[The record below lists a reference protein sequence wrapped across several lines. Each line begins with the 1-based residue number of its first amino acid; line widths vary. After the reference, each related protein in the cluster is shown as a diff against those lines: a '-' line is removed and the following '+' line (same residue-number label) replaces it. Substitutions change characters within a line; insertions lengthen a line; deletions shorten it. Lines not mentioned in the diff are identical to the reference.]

1 MAYLLLVVSIVLCVL
16 KSASYN
22 YYAKEE
28 NPGVHGVFR
37 FNFISYAFAAVLAVI
52 LAAASG
58 TFTCAWQ
65 TALCA
70 FGYAVI
76 VLSLQS
82 IMIFAMKKG
91 SMATTSLLNLYGM
104 VIPAIAG
111 PIFWKESFGVLQGI
125 GLGIMIV
132 SVFFL
137 SGVSTKGEKM
147 SIWPIVLGIACFLFS
162 GLAGL
167 MEKIHQSTPGRSER
181 SVFLAIAYSI
191 MLVISCIV
199 FLSTR
204 KATAETNSVN
214 ADGKRKMRFWI
225 VGSLVG
231 LITGAYGS
239 VNLYLAG
246 NLDSLIYFPVANGGA
261 LLLTVL
267 VSVLFF
273 REKPSIKKIIGFVL
287 GLAAVLLLCFPTA

>member
-16 KSASYN
+16 KSSSYN

-52 LAAASG
+52 LALVG
-58 TFTCAWQ
+58 EKITCSWQ

-70 FGYAVI
+70 LGYAVI
-76 VLSLQS
+76 VLTLQS

-111 PIFWKESFGVLQGI
+111 PIFWKESFGVLQGV
-125 GLGIMIV
+125 GLGVMII

-137 SGVSTKGEKM
+137 SGVSTKGEKL
-147 SIWPIVLGIACFLFS
+147 SIWPIVLGIACFMFS

-167 MEKIHQSTPGRSER
+167 MEKIHQSTPGKSER
-181 SVFLAIAYSI
+181 AVFLAIAYSI
-191 MLVISCIV
+191 MLAISFIIFVCTKKTGEQPV
-199 FLSTR
+199 QN
-204 KATAETNSVN
+204 K
-214 ADGKRKMRFWI
+214 KRFWL
-225 VGSLVG
+225 VGVVVG

-246 NLDSLIYFPVANGGA
+246 KLDSLIYYPVANGGA

-273 REKPSIKKIIGFVL
+273 REKPGIKKILGFIL
-287 GLAAVLLLCFPTA
+287 GLASVILLCIPV

>member
-1 MAYLLLVVSIVLCVL
+1 MAYFLLVVSIVLCVL

-37 FNFISYAFAAVLAVI
+37 FNFVSYAFAAVLALI
-52 LAAASG
+52 LALTSG
-58 TFTCAWQ
+58 KMTCTWQ
-65 TALCA
+65 TAVCA
-70 FGYAVI
+70 LGYAVV

-111 PIFWKESFGVLQGI
+111 PIFWKEPFGVLQGV
-125 GLGIMIV
+125 GLGVMII

-137 SGVSTKGEKM
+137 SGVSTKGEKF
-147 SIWPIVLGIACFLFS
+147 SIWPVILGIACFVFS

-167 MEKIHQSTPGRSER
+167 MEKIHQSTPGASER
-181 SVFLAIAYSI
+181 SVFLAIAYSM
-191 MLVISCIV
+191 MLVISFFV
-199 FLSTR
+199 FIATR
-204 KATAETNSVN
+204 KNN
-214 ADGKRKMRFWI
+214 QQPIKNKNRFWI
-225 VGSLVG
+225 VGVLVG

-246 NLDSLIYFPVANGGA
+246 KLDSLIYYPVANGGA

-267 VSVLFF
+267 LSVVVF
-273 REKPSIKKIIGFVL
+273 REKPSVKKMIGFVL
-287 GLAAVLLLCFPTA
+287 GLASVLLLCF